1 MITETCLLLRRSDVP
16 EWFLRGVERM
26 QEETPASVALIVV
39 QRSADDAA
47 TVPEEDPD
55 EGVAWT
61 APIKSVLKHVLPEKC
76 IDLWRWAHQESV
88 QPFPPWGSEQRRIDI
103 LSTDI
108 ASDARIKE
116 YGPVGENEKIAL
128 PEETVELVAAESD
141 VVVQNGHGIIT
152 GDVLTEPEYGVL
164 SFHHGD
170 VREYRGVPA
179 GFWEFMHG
187 ESTVG
192 ITLQQLTE
200 ELDAGNVIEI
210 KEVDVTAGM
219 PWQEI
224 IDQLYECSVPML
236 ADGIEK
242 LNRGYEPEAPDRVGD
257 LYVRSEVTS
266 NEMKIKYLFA
276 EFERWLTGGR

>member
-26 QEETPASVALIVV
+26 QEETAASVSLIAV
-39 QRSADDAA
+39 QRSEDG
-47 TVPEEDPD
+47 TTSSPEEDSD
-55 EGVAWT
+55 RTVQWT
-61 APIKSVLKHVLPEKC
+61 APIKSALKRFLPKKC
-76 IDLWRWAHQESV
+76 INLWQWAHRESV
-88 QPFPPWGSEQRRIDI
+88 QPFPPWASNHRRIDI

-108 ASDARIKE
+108 ASGARIE
-116 YGPVGENEKIAL
+116 AYEPADENGKTAL
-128 PEETVELVAAESD
+128 PEETVELIASESD
-141 VVVQNGHGIIT
+141 VVVQNSHGIIT

-170 VREYRGVPA
+170 VRKYRGVPA

-200 ELDAGNVIEI
+200 ELDAGNIIEI

-219 PWQEI
+219 AWPDI

-236 ADGIEK
+236 ADGVEK
-242 LNRGYEPEAPDRVGD
+242 LNRGYEPEPPEEVGD
-257 LYVRSEVTS
+257 LYLRSEVTS
-266 NEMKIKYLFA
+266 KKTKLKYLFA
-276 EFERWLTGGR
+276 EFERWFTGGR